1 MSSCQYDCWL
11 AKWLSYTISKGIF
24 FIVNENITLTDLG
37 KERQKSYWIRKI
49 GPQLVSC
56 SFSQLFDMIDYEW
69 WKKQKKLVDLCENDK
84 QTVTICHIKLL

>member
-69 WKKQKKLVDLCENDK
+69 INDEEKKKTDRFMWKW
-84 QTVTICHIKLL
+84 